1 MKEPCGEQRK
11 KMQFLFFSSSAYIA
25 MSPAPLLLDI
35 GRICG
40 LKHCTGWAEVEQQHS
55 EKE

>member
-1 MKEPCGEQRK
+1 MKEPWGEQRK